1 MKALVMPHNGVAPT
15 FGRDVFLA
23 PTCSVIGDVRLGNR
37 VSVWYGV
44 VLRGDVHTI
53 TVGDNSNLQDGAIF
67 HGTHGVWPVVIGE
80 RVSIAHGAIV
90 HGAVIEDD
98 VLIGIG
104 ARVLDGSRIGRLS
117 LVAAGAVVREGVTIP
132 PRSLVTGVPGVVKRQ
147 LTDSEVERITGT
159 PPQYAEYARDTRAS
173 CLRAEHEDPF
183 WEGRAV

>member
-1 MKALVMPHNGVAPT
+1 MKALVMAHKGIAPV

-23 PTCSVIGDVRLGNR
+23 PNCTVIGDVTLGDR

-44 VLRGDVHTI
+44 ILRGDVHTI
-53 TVGDNSNLQDGAIF
+53 TVGDNTNIQDGAIF
-67 HGTHGVWPVVIGE
+67 HGTKGVWPVVIGQ

-90 HGAVIEDD
+90 HGSVIEDD

-104 ARVLDGSRIGRLS
+104 ARVLDGSRVGKYS

-147 LTDSEVERITGT
+147 LTDSEVDRITGT
-159 PPQYAEYARDTRAS
+159 PPQYTEYARDTRVS
-173 CLRAEHEDPF
+173 CLHAGHEDPM
-183 WEGRAV
+183 WAGGAV